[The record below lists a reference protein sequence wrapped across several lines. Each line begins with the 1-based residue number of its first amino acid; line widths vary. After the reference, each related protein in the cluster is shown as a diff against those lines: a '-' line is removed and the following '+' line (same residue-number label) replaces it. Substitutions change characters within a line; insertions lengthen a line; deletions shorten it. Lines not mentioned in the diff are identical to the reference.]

1 MSETGWVSTLRLV
14 NQFDFMAEP
23 FIFRE
28 AAPGQQAVQYAQL
41 QAQQEMDQNRLNNDL
56 YRAMSQQATQ
66 LGIGSQQAAISRN
79 QMLQRQAENE
89 KDRELTRQGYTNA
102 QTVAGI
108 TAGPRDDAIKARQAA
123 DAADLKQRNRD
134 LWSMGDAYEKTV
146 NSPDVLKMD
155 PAVVKRMKESGHLY
169 RGDDGL
175 WHNRY
180 PNPDAVVESIGDI
193 RQRYEGIPGS
203 MGVGGKLMPGIN
215 SMPPRSMMLNRAVP
229 VSDFP
234 SAPPGPS
241 PFETDGFRVFR
252 QSDFSEVPEDN
263 YDRAVRFN
271 SPVAVPVSEFQSTDY
286 QPKSRVP
293 YSFLPY

>member
-1 MSETGWVSTLRLV
+1 
-14 NQFDFMAEP
+14 
-23 FIFRE
+23 
-28 AAPGQQAVQYAQL
+28 
-41 QAQQEMDQNRLNNDL
+41 
-56 YRAMSQQATQ
+56 
-66 LGIGSQQAAISRN
+66 
-79 QMLQRQAENE
+79 
-89 KDRELTRQGYTNA
+89 
-102 QTVAGI
+102 VAGI

-123 DAADLKQRNRD
+123 DAAANKAFALENFNRGTSFAMTLND
-134 LWSMGDAYEKTV
+134 PKTPNPLRQKLMQSGDVEMG
-146 NSPDVLKMD
+146 P
-155 PAVVKRMKESGHLY
+155 
-169 RGDDGL
+169 DGL
-175 WHNRY
+175 WRSRHA
-180 PNPDAVVESIGDI
+180 NPDAVVESIGDI